1 MRQRSQNGGV
11 IKPPYIHPTGPGS
24 NFLFPNDQA
33 WSQDHLNFCHGATGT
48 IHSTGAIPSTKEKDM
63 CAIAGLL
70 FKNDVKRNF
79 SMTTGQALTEILD
92 ATLHRGPDSAGWAL
106 YREPL
111 KDLFRMRFLLSEPPR
126 TKKVMESGDID
137 PESSQIH
144 TIRQE
149 LKSLNVTIVKET
161 VEGGSLAIHAA
172 CDEDILS
179 LTRRIEK
186 KLTPISIGTRLDIV
200 KDVGVPRE
208 LDKKYNISK
217 FNGSHGIAHI
227 RLATESGVHADT
239 AHPFWA
245 CGFADIATV
254 HNGQIT
260 NYWIMR
266 RRLERKGMTFQT
278 ENDTELIAVYL
289 AYQMSRKASLE
300 DALKASLND
309 LDGTFSYLVATKDAI
324 GYAKDKL
331 AAKPMVKY
339 ENDEMIAISSEEV
352 GLNRLFP
359 GQALETSEPAPFS
372 YGLWTRD
379 N

>member
-1 MRQRSQNGGV
+1 
-11 IKPPYIHPTGPGS
+11 
-24 NFLFPNDQA
+24 
-33 WSQDHLNFCHGATGT
+33 
-48 IHSTGAIPSTKEKDM
+48 M

-70 FKNDVKRNF
+70 FKKNVKRNF
-79 SMTTGQALTEILD
+79 AMTTGQALTEILD

-111 KDLFRMRFLLSEPPR
+111 ENLFRMRFLL
-126 TKKVMESGDID
+126 
-137 PESSQIH
+137 PESQEAAYTIDNKGMLETGNDTTALQIK
-144 TIRQE
+144 TIEQE
-149 LKSLNVTIVKET
+149 LESLGVTIVKQA
-161 VEGGSLAIHAA
+161 VEGCSLAIHAA
-172 CDEDILS
+172 YGGDILS
-179 LTRRIEK
+179 LTRSIEK
-186 KLTPISIGTRLDIV
+186 KLTPISMGARLDII

-208 LDKKYNISK
+208 LDKKYDISS

-227 RLATESGVHADT
+227 RLATESGVHPDT

-289 AYQMSRKASLE
+289 AYQMSRKATLE
-300 DALKASLND
+300 DALKASLDD
-309 LDGTFSYLVATKDAI
+309 LDGTFSYLVATRDAI

-359 GQALETSEPAPFS
+359 GQALATSEPAPFT
-372 YGLWTRD
+372 YGLWTKES
-379 N
+379 